1 MIRQLGIKIFAVLL
15 VSSAI
20 TFASTMAVQAHGGHG
35 GGHSSGSGIVPVHG
49 SPSLNGGILVTHGN
63 LHLPP
68 PPVNIVRDHRPGHF
82 NWYCRHDPLAC
93 APGGVLGGTPAIPP
107 YGGLPQGGTVRDHRH

>member
-1 MIRQLGIKIFAVLL
+1 MTKQLGIKIFAGLL
-15 VSSAI
+15 ASSAM
-20 TFASTMAVQAHGGHG
+20 TFAFTTGVHAHGHG
-35 GGHSSGSGIVPVHG
+35 GGHSSSGGIVPVHG
-49 SPSLNGGILVTHGN
+49 SPPLNGGILVTHGN

-68 PPVNIVRDHRPGHF
+68 PPVNIVRDHRPGAYF
-82 NWYCRHDPLAC
+82 NWYCRHNPLAC